1 MNKILFAGNTVFMI
15 AQSLERYFHYLLR
28 TELRFWDDGIPV
40 EPDRFGLIYVLNEL
54 SELEKCFTWIYRNK
68 INPDKLRILGY
79 DSNADIN
86 LLEVDTLKIQ
96 IEHSFLIVNRM
107 DWSCI
112 PFINDQV
119 KLFFKGHGEQS
130 LLGCIGWV
138 NYYFGNYR
146 AMAETRQY
154 SPKEL
159 NEAFLI
165 PGSQNWHEFMRRFS
179 KYAPILYALG
189 WDKQVIAI
197 ERFIKVI
204 VLDIN
209 HIELSDALHTFDS
222 ETMNSLAGIIT
233 AIEEMAFQADQKYN
247 ETNLTDH

>member
-1 MNKILFAGNTVFMI
+1 MINFLFLGESFITLAK
-15 AQSLERYFHYLLR
+15 SLKRFFFYSLNI
-28 TELRFWDDGIPV
+28 ELRFVDEYVFFESNNNI
-40 EPDRFGLIYVLNEL
+40 FIYVINDPIEL
-54 SELEKCFTWIYRNK
+54 QNCFSWIHKNNFSPYN
-68 INPDKLRILGY
+68 LRILGF
-79 DSNADIN
+79 DSNSDLN
-86 LLEVDTLKIQ
+86 LIEVETLKTQ
-96 IEHSFLIVNRM
+96 IENSFLMTRGIDRSN
-107 DWSCI
+107 I
-112 PFINDQV
+112 PFIRDKV

-165 PGSQNWHEFMRRFS
+165 PGFQNWHEFMRRFS

-189 WDKQVIAI
+189 WDKQVVAI

-209 HIELSDALHTFDS
+209 HVELSDALHTFDS

-233 AIEEMAFQADQKYN
+233 AIEEMAIQADHKYN